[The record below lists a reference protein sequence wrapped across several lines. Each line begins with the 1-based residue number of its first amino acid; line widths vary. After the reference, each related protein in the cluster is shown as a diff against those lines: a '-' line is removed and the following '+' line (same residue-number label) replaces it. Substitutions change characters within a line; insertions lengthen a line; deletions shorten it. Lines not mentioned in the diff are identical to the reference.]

1 MGKRWN
7 ITLFHY
13 RNHGAAYGRVLV
25 GMTVPKGEEGS
36 LDAFIQSLGFDAD
49 DESENDAYQLFMR

>member
-1 MGKRWN
+1 MDEEWN

-25 GMTVPKGEEGS
+25 GMQIPDSSGQRFQQF
-36 LDAFIQSLGFDAD
+36 LDELGYAYE
-49 DESENDAYQLFMR
+49 DETENKAYKRFLV